1 MTYIPFYI
9 VFTLIAFVG
18 ILELSSISRT
28 YKNASFFSILVILS
42 AFATMRSVGV
52 GSDDNAYIDIFSK
65 IPSPFEC
72 NGIFCNYNYSDLN
85 VEYGFFLLLSLF
97 SIIGKS
103 HFLLFGGVAL
113 PAIYL
118 KLKSIK
124 FYTPFF
130 GASALIYFCYFYL
143 AMELNAIRFGLASG
157 VIFYAIKCF
166 SEKKY
171 WHFWLLYIIAISIH
185 VSSVLMIIPIIVM
198 MFSPSRFHLLLLSV
212 VVILLSAVF
221 DKSKMLNMFNLIDF
235 LSEKGNLY
243 SNADQYNYV
252 IPIYDPVNL
261 KNMFISALSLIYYK
275 GLCKRYKY
283 FEITSIFFISASLL
297 RIFLGDFAIIAG
309 RSYAVIAMFD
319 CIIIPMLAVY
329 FFGRVWGYVMVLIYA
344 FSLLSLNIFI
354 NNGFSGGV
362 DYLYDYF

>member
-1 MTYIPFYI
+1 MTYTLFYI

-18 ILELSSISRT
+18 ILELSSIKRT
-28 YKNASFFSILVILS
+28 YKNASFISILVILS

-65 IPSPFEC
+65 IPSVFEC

-97 SIIGKS
+97 SIFGKS

-124 FYTPFF
+124 FYTPLF
-130 GASALIYFCYFYL
+130 GASALIYFCHFYL

-171 WHFWLLYIIAISIH
+171 WHFWMLYIIAISIH
-185 VSSVLMIIPIIVM
+185 VSSVLMIIPIIIIL
-198 MFSPSRFHLLLLSV
+198 FSPSRFHLSLLSV
-212 VVILLSAVF
+212 VVILLSAMF
-221 DKSKMLNMFNLIDF
+221 DKSKILDMFNLVDF

-243 SNADQYNYV
+243 SNAAQYNYT

-261 KNMFISALSLIYYK
+261 KNMFISVLCLISYK

-283 FEITSIFFISASLL
+283 FEIASIFFISASLL
-297 RIFLGDFAIIAG
+297 RILLGDFAILAG
-309 RSYAVIAMFD
+309 RSYAAIAMFD
-319 CIIIPMLAVY
+319 CIIVPMLAVY
-329 FFGRVWGYVMVLIYA
+329 FVGRLWGFILVLIYA
-344 FSLLSLNIFI
+344 FLLLSLNIFV
-354 NNGFSGGV
+354 NDGWGGGV
-362 DYLYDYF
+362 AYLYDYF

>member
-1 MTYIPFYI
+1 MTSTPFYI
-9 VFTLIAFVG
+9 VFTLITFVG
-18 ILELSSISRT
+18 IFELFFLSRT
-28 YKNASFFSILVILS
+28 YKNASFILILVILS

-52 GSDDNAYIDIFSK
+52 GSDDAAYVDIFSK

-72 NGIFCNYNYSDLN
+72 NGIFCDYNYSDLN

-97 SIIGKS
+97 SIFGKS

-113 PAIYL
+113 SAIYL

-157 VIFYAIKCF
+157 VIFYAIICF

-171 WHFWLLYIIAISIH
+171 WHFWLLYIIAISLH
-185 VSSVLMIIPIIVM
+185 VSSVLMIIPIILM
-198 MFSPSRFHLLLLSV
+198 MFSPSRFHLLLLSL
-212 VVILLSAVF
+212 VVILISTFL
-221 DKSKMLNMFNLIDF
+221 DKSKMLSMFNLMDF

-252 IPIYDPVNL
+252 IPLYDPVNL
-261 KNMFISALSLIYYK
+261 KNMFVSALSLIYYK

-283 FEITSIFFISASLL
+283 FEITSIFFISASLV
-297 RIFLGDFAIIAG
+297 RILLGDFAILAG
-309 RSYAVIAMFD
+309 RSYAAIAMFD
-319 CIIIPMLAVY
+319 CIIVPMLAVY
-329 FFGRVWGYVMVLIYA
+329 FVGRLWGFILVLIYA
-344 FSLLSLNIFI
+344 FLLLSLNIFV
-354 NNGFSGGV
+354 NDGWGGGV
-362 DYLYDYF
+362 AYLYDYF